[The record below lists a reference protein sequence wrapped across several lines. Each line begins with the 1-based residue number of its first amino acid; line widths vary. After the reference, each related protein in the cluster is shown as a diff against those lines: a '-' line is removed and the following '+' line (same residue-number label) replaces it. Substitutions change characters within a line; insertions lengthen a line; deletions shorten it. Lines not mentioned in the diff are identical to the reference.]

1 MIANTHQVRKNNML
15 SKNICGRHGARKE
28 KRGSYYLADNK
39 RFQICDVYIKWNN
52 VRCPWCCSVLR
63 TKHVMS

>member
-15 SKNICGRHGARKE
+15 SKNICERHGARKV

-39 RFQICDVYIKWNN
+39 RFSD
-52 VRCPWCCSVLR
+52 L
-63 TKHVMS
+63 

>member
-52 VRCPWCCSVLR
+52 VRCP
-63 TKHVMS
+63 